1 MDTTSIDPT
10 RLQVKDNGV
19 PLVQQN
25 GSGGFLSPTAKP
37 SGKTGLITS
46 VIQEGNHNWGGFY
59 TALEWGHLLTIEPN
73 AGAQLGGSEKFHGD
87 VFMLSSWYSF

>member
-1 MDTTSIDPT
+1 M
-10 RLQVKDNGV
+10 QVKDNGV

-46 VIQEGNHNWGGFY
+46 VIQEGNHNWGGFH
-59 TALEWGHLLTIEPN
+59 TALEWGHLLTIGPN
-73 AGAQLGGSEKFHGD
+73 AGAQIGGSEKFHGD
-87 VFMLSSWYSF
+87 VFMLSSWYSFYMLVKEV

>member
-1 MDTTSIDPT
+1 MDTTSIDST